1 MIHSTSLRA
10 PGSEMVAWTR
20 VALSASPLRR
30 LSPGRLTSATS
41 ESEVCG
47 IFACASGTAGCWG
60 GPVPAPRGPA
70 AAPLAGG
77 EAPDESGRARGT
89 AVAVVLL
96 DADFLSLDL
105 ADAAFFSPVFA
116 ALVAIF

>member
-1 MIHSTSLRA
+1 
-10 PGSEMVAWTR
+10 MVAWTR

-30 LSPGRLTSATS
+30 LSTALLTSATS
-41 ESEVCG
+41 GSEVCG

-60 GPVPAPRGPA
+60 GPVPPPRGPA

-77 EAPDESGRARGT
+77 EAPDESGRTPGRGT
-89 AVAVVLL
+89 AVVVVLL

-105 ADAAFFSPVFA
+105 ADAAFFAPALA
-116 ALVAIF
+116 ALVATFPVPADELLVPP